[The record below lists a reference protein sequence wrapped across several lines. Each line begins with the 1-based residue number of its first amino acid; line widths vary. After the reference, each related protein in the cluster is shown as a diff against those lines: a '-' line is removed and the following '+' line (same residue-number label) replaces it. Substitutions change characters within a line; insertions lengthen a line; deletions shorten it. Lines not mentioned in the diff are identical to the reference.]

1 MKSNCGTIRPKTL
14 KSYSLWAEK
23 IRFFVGQKP
32 PEQLSPDDVK
42 KFLTDL
48 AVEKKVSASSQNQ
61 AFNALLFFFRH
72 VLKREFGKIDG
83 VVRAKRKPYIPVV
96 LSREEVDRIIHCL
109 HDPYDL
115 VVKLLYGCGL
125 RLSECM
131 KLRIHNFNFDH
142 NLVTIHD
149 GKGKKDRTIPL
160 PITIAP
166 DLKRQVERVILQH
179 QADLDND
186 CNGAF
191 IPGILEKKFKNA
203 GKELVWQWFFPAKEL
218 TYVAETNESRRYHL
232 HETHVQKAIK
242 RGVGKSKVL
251 KRATAHTFRHSFASH
266 LLQANY
272 DIRTIQELLGHS
284 DVRTTMIYTHTVRSR
299 TLKESKSPLDF

>member
-1 MKSNCGTIRPKTL
+1 MLNIPEALQKKYNRLLIQKEISADNHSDYKKWLRFYLDFCKKYQHPYADSKSLSLFLTKLEGKKQTDYQQTQAKQAVLLYYSGIGHKTVTTDPVGERVESFKAKGVQSPWKMALKSLADEIKLRHYSPKTL

-131 KLRIHNFNFDH
+131 KLRIHNFNFDY
-142 NLVTIHD
+142 NLVTVHD
-149 GKGKKDRTIPL
+149 GKGKKTELFPFPEPL
-160 PITIAP
+160 P
-166 DLKRQVERVILQH
+166 
-179 QADLDND
+179 
-186 CNGAF
+186 
-191 IPGILEKKFKNA
+191 
-203 GKELVWQWFFPAKEL
+203 L
-218 TYVAETNESRRYHL
+218 T
-232 HETHVQKAIK
+232 
-242 RGVGKSKVL
+242 
-251 KRATAHTFRHSFASH
+251 
-266 LLQANY
+266 
-272 DIRTIQELLGHS
+272 
-284 DVRTTMIYTHTVRSR
+284 
-299 TLKESKSPLDF
+299 